1 MISPIRYEYPIDDF
15 HAETWTYWFMD
26 RNMQLV
32 LDHYQLQERAT
43 KRHKWKVTKKWD
55 RLGDRWLGGSNAIR
69 REDIPQREDV
79 RAEVLRQFIERI
91 TIE

>member
-1 MISPIRYEYPIDDF
+1 MIKPIRYEYPIDDF

-26 RNMQLV
+26 RDMRLV
-32 LDHYQLQERAT
+32 LDEYKLEERAT
-43 KRHKWKVTKKWD
+43 KRHKWKVVAEWD
-55 RLGDRWLGGSNAIR
+55 RMRNSWHPHQMK
-69 REDIPQREDV
+69 REEIPQREDV